1 MTLAWIFCYIGVGT
15 AVTWFMRLVDWIDR
29 EDER

>member
-1 MTLAWIFCYIGVGT
+1 MTIAWIFCYIGVGT
-15 AVTWFMRLVDWIDR
+15 AVSWFMQLVDWIDR

>member
-1 MTLAWIFCYIGVGT
+1 MTLAWIFVYIGVGT
-15 AVTWFMRLVDWIDR
+15 AVSWFMRLVDWIGR

>member
-1 MTLAWIFCYIGVGT
+1 MTLAWIFVYIGVGT
-15 AVTWFMRLVDWIDR
+15 AVTWFMRMVDWIDR

>member
-15 AVTWFMRLVDWIDR
+15 AVTRFMRLVDWIDR

>member
-1 MTLAWIFCYIGVGT
+1 MTLAWIFVYIGVGT
-15 AVTWFMRLVDWIDR
+15 AVSWFMRLVDWIDR